1 VVRINSQRKL
11 SELPKKCRPL
21 PKKPEKLLNWD
32 ETRPELRKFI
42 LLKVIKAIE
51 ENRDPYHKLTK
62 RRLVEILSTD
72 MGVVEEQVKIYV
84 ENLIYYGYL
93 AETYLHELTFTDKVY
108 DDLQAVDWIIQK
120 RKSMENDKK
129 VKNKTDNEEVEG

>member
-21 PKKPEKLLNWD
+21 PKKPEKLLNWE
-32 ETRPELRKFI
+32 ETRPELKKF
-42 LLKVIKAIE
+42 LLLHVIKAIE
-51 ENRDPYHKLTK
+51 ENQDPYFKLTK
-62 RRLVEILSTD
+62 RRLVEILSKD
-72 MGVVEEQVKIYV
+72 MDVVEEQVRIYV

-108 DDLQAVDWIIQK
+108 DDLQAADRFIRK
-120 RKSMENDKK
+120 RKFQENDKK
-129 VKNKTDNEEVEG
+129 IKKKTNKEEVEG